1 MDANKELIK
10 FLNNPKYREKVIER
24 IHKDADKAYNK
35 RIKEIEVQ
43 KNRQIKERNAE
54 LVRLEKS
61 RWQDIGGN
69 VFVNKT
75 EGKVRINNSEV
86 LFSDIKG
93 AEMNIVYGSR
103 IITTSNVKDA
113 KVPRCFVLYLYMT
126 TVCKGNVT
134 N

>member
-1 MDANKELIK
+1 MINKKGINGKGKTIVDANKELIK

-61 RWQDIGGN
+61 RWQ
-69 VFVNKT
+69 V
-75 EGKVRINNSEV
+75 
-86 LFSDIKG
+86 
-93 AEMNIVYGSR
+93 A
-103 IITTSNVKDA
+103 
-113 KVPRCFVLYLYMT
+113 
-126 TVCKGNVT
+126 
-134 N
+134 